1 MTSLTRR
8 TSRTTEVAQRATYVE
23 LFFDLVFVYAV
34 TQVTSLL
41 VHDLTWGGAGRAAVM
56 AWLVW
61 WAWQQ
66 FTWTLSPA
74 DTTNPIVELSVLTAS
89 AIAFFMARAVV
100 EAFVDNPWFFLV
112 PYLLVRLIGM
122 WLYGWVGGDDRQMG
136 RSITLFGAASL
147 PAVTALIVG
156 AMVGPDARV
165 WLWGLAILLDLG
177 AGVFARRVEWNIH
190 VAHFA
195 ERHALFVIIALG
207 ESLIAVGV
215 ASADVESTLA
225 AFLAKAAGV
234 ALVCV
239 LWWGYFG
246 WFSRWLEERIEASPS
261 VDRIRN
267 CYSFLHFPV
276 VAGVIAVA
284 AALEEVVAHPGMP
297 LERPAAVTLAV
308 GLALYFGAVVVL
320 AMAAARLVLVPRL
333 VVVGLMALSA
343 VAGAALHVNGTLV
356 VTVAVLLGVT
366 IALFERPRLRT
377 RPRTTPVTAPP

>member
-1 MTSLTRR
+1 MTTLSRR
-8 TSRTTEVAQRATYVE
+8 PSRVTETPQGATYVE

-74 DTTNPIVELSVLTAS
+74 DTTNPVVELTVLAAS
-89 AIAFFMARAVV
+89 AVAFFMARAVA
-100 EAFVDNPWFFLV
+100 ETFVGNAWQFLV

-136 RSITLFGAASL
+136 RSMAVFGAASL
-147 PAVTALIVG
+147 PAVAALVLG
-156 AMVGPDARV
+156 AAVGPDARV
-165 WLWGLAILLDLG
+165 WLWSLALLLDLG
-177 AGVFARRVEWNIH
+177 AGFFARRVEWNIH
-190 VAHFA
+190 VSHFA

-207 ESLIAVGV
+207 ESLIAIGV
-215 ASADVESTLA
+215 ASADIESTLA
-225 AFLAKAAGV
+225 AFLAKGAGV
-234 ALVCV
+234 SLVCV
-239 LWWGYFG
+239 MWWGYFG
-246 WFSRWLEERIEASPS
+246 WFGRWLEERVEESPS

-297 LERPAAVTLAV
+297 LERPAAAALAL
-308 GLALYFGAVVVL
+308 GLALYFGVVAVL
-320 AMAAARLVLVPRL
+320 ALAAGRLVLQARVAIIAL
-333 VVVGLMALSA
+333 MAVASLGGTALDVDGATVVG
-343 VAGAALHVNGTLV
+343 V
-356 VTVAVLLGVT
+356 VAVLGAVL
-366 IALFERPRLRT
+366 ALFERPRL
-377 RPRTTPVTAPP
+377 A